1 MRLLHSRNSWTF
13 SYGFNMMV
21 DFCTWVLEVDGLH
34 VPPFDQHPERD
45 GSLRTAGL
53 DAEAWQSWLTR
64 VVNLQYEQQQAHQR
78 QPRTDPLNPQFDLR
92 SVLIPEALNPPIAWT
107 GNDAV
112 RSRLAELWEQYGP
125 LSNERNKAEARLARK
140 RQQLEIEQRINL
152 WRALSPYHSR
162 IPTLI
167 VHMVQ
172 YEQPINYLIPPISVI
187 MTYTGEQ
194 PGAAEFRERLLDAA
208 AELTASGSS
217 RRRKQSTYTLA
228 PYTMLNQPTPMYKTY
243 PRRPVQP
250 AAARSRASIV
260 AGNEAKQI
268 ILDTLYNDDHIYGE
282 VNLATVQF
290 SREKAIP
297 GWQMYY
303 VTFEEMDG
311 HKHNYV
317 MFLRQREDGSW
328 MFNGSSTGGDFR
340 EIAAQVFAPV
350 HDHPLIA
357 IAGRKGGHADNQ
369 YEFVANGEVIDNG
382 FDVVRVR
389 LVNDADAVFEDT
401 VQDGLVL
408 FATIQD
414 REVQWPMQAELYNRA
429 GELVWRQTV
438 LDNRPPPWL
447 KLRRT

>member
-34 VPPFDQHPERD
+34 VPPFDQHSEGD
-45 GSLRTAGL
+45 GSLRAAGL
-53 DAEAWQSWLTR
+53 DAEAWQSWLMR

-78 QPRTDPLNPQFDLR
+78 PRTDPLNPQFDLR

-112 RSRLAELWEQYGP
+112 RSRLAELWAQYGP

-140 RQQLEIEQRINL
+140 RQQLETEQRINL
-152 WRALSPYHSR
+152 WGELSLYHSR

-172 YEQPINYLIPPISVI
+172 YEQPINYLIPPVSVI
-187 MTYTGEQ
+187 MTYAGGQ

-208 AELTASGSS
+208 AGLTASSSS

-243 PRRPVQP
+243 PRKLVQP
-250 AAARSRASIV
+250 AAPRSRASIV

-303 VTFEEMDG
+303 VTFEEVDG

-357 IAGRKGGHADNQ
+357 IAGRKGGHAGNQ

-382 FDVVRVR
+382 FGVTRVR
-389 LVNDADAVFEDT
+389 LVNKAGGVFEDT

-414 REVQWPMQAELYNRA
+414 REVQWPLQAELYNHA
-429 GELVWRQTV
+429 GELVWREMV

>member
-34 VPPFDQHPERD
+34 VPPFDQHPEGD
-45 GSLRTAGL
+45 GSLRAAGL
-53 DAEAWQSWLTR
+53 DAEAWQSWIIR
-64 VVNLQYEQQQAHQR
+64 VVNLQYEHQQ
-78 QPRTDPLNPQFDLR
+78 RTRKDPLNPQFDLR
-92 SVLIPEALNPPIAWT
+92 SVLIPEVYDPPSTWT
-107 GNDAV
+107 GNAAV
-112 RSRLAELWEQYGP
+112 GSRLAELGKQYGP
-125 LSNERNKAEARLARK
+125 ISNERKKAEARLTRK
-140 RQQLEIEQRINL
+140 WHQVETEQRINL
-152 WRALSPYHSR
+152 WRELSPYHSR
-162 IPTLI
+162 IPTLV

-172 YEQPINYLIPPISVI
+172 YEQPINYLIPPVSVI
-187 MTYTGEQ
+187 MTYAGGQ

-208 AELTASGSS
+208 AELTASSSS

-268 ILDTLYNDDHIYGE
+268 ILDTLYNDDYIYGE

-290 SREKAIP
+290 PREKAIP

-303 VTFEEMDG
+303 VTFEEVDG
-311 HKHNYV
+311 HKHNYIV
-317 MFLRQREDGSW
+317 FLRQREDGSW

-382 FDVVRVR
+382 FDVTRVR
-389 LVNDADAVFEDT
+389 LVNDAGQVFEDT

-429 GELVWRQTV
+429 GKLVWRETV
-438 LDNRPPPWL
+438 LDNSPPPWL

>member
-1 MRLLHSRNSWTF
+1 
-13 SYGFNMMV
+13 MMV
-21 DFCTWVLEVDGLH
+21 DFCIWVLEVDGLH
-34 VPPFDQHPERD
+34 VPPFDQHPEGD
-45 GSLRTAGL
+45 GSLRAAGL

-64 VVNLQYEQQQAHQR
+64 VVNLQYEQQ
-78 QPRTDPLNPQFDLR
+78 RTRKGPLNQQVDWQ
-92 SVLIPEALNPPIAWT
+92 SVLTSEAYNPPRAWIGT
-107 GNDAV
+107 ATVGN
-112 RSRLAELWEQYGP
+112 RLAELWTQYGP

-140 RQQLEIEQRINL
+140 RQQVETDRRMNL
-152 WRALSPYHSR
+152 WRDLSPYHSR

-172 YEQPINYLIPPISVI
+172 YEQPINYLVPPVSVV
-187 MTYTGEQ
+187 MTYAGGQ

-208 AELTASGSS
+208 AELTASSSS

-243 PRRPVQP
+243 PRKPVQP
-250 AAARSRASIV
+250 AAPRNRASIV

-268 ILDTLYNDDHIYGE
+268 ILDTLYNDDYIYGE

-290 SREKAIP
+290 PREKAIP

-303 VTFEEMDG
+303 VTFEEVDG
-311 HKHNYV
+311 HKHSYI

-369 YEFVANGEVIDNG
+369 YEFVANGEVIDNR
-382 FDVVRVR
+382 FDVTRVR
-389 LVNDADAVFEDT
+389 LVNEAGGVFEDT

-429 GELVWRQTV
+429 GELVWRETV